1 MAAAFSM
8 TAETIA
14 ATEAWFRRRG
24 TPHFIDGYNARRDIL
39 TRAMPFLTI
48 FVMIEVSVVN
58 VEWAWWV
65 NVLVVA
71 GSCAAFGA
79 GWAGLNHLRGRRL
92 RALPERVGAVELGV
106 FLLAPPTLNAVVLR
120 DWTLVPVLAVFN
132 LLILSVVYVTV
143 SFGLLPILR
152 WAASLLVRDVGGV
165 VGLFARA
172 LPLLLVFMTFLF
184 INSEVWN
191 MAGNLEGDLF
201 GLLIALFVLM
211 TAVFALF
218 RLPAEIAEIERF
230 SGPGRIA
237 DLVRGTPVEGIALAE
252 GTLHLDAPLTR
263 SQWTNAGVV
272 VLFSLTVQVLF
283 VSLLVWGFFVILGI
297 LAIDAGLVA
306 SWTES
311 EPRVLVEVSG
321 LPGAVVT
328 AELLQVATFL
338 AAFSGFYFTISV
350 VTSREYR
357 DEFFE
362 EIVGELRQ
370 ALAVRAVYLGVIAQ
384 QRAENVTADAADEV

>member
-1 MAAAFSM
+1 MSG
-8 TAETIA
+8 ETIA

-24 TPHFIDGYNARRDIL
+24 TPHFIDGYNARSDIL
-39 TRAMPFLTI
+39 TRAMPFLT
-48 FVMIEVSVVN
+48 FVVVIEVSVFN
-58 VEWAWWV
+58 LDWARWL
-65 NVLVVA
+65 NVLLVA
-71 GSCAAFGA
+71 AACVAFGA
-79 GWAGLNHLRGRRL
+79 GWAGLNHLRGRPL

-106 FLLAPPTLNAVVLR
+106 FLLVPPTLSAVVLN
-120 DWTLVPVLAVFN
+120 DWTLVPSLVVFN
-132 LLILSVVYVTV
+132 LVILAIVYVTV

-152 WAASLLVRDVGGV
+152 WAVGLLIRDVAGV

-184 INSEVWN
+184 VNAEAWS
-191 MAGNLEGDLF
+191 MAGTLEGDRF
-201 GLLIALFVLM
+201 ALLLGLFVLV
-211 TAVFALF
+211 TATFALF
-218 RLPAEIAEIERF
+218 RLPAEIREIERF
-230 SGPGRIA
+230 SGTERVA
-237 DLVRGTPVEGIALAE
+237 DLVRGTPVEGVELVE
-252 GTLHLDAPLTR
+252 GMVHLDAPLTR

-272 VLFSLTVQVLF
+272 VLFSLATQVVF
-283 VSLLVWGFFVILGI
+283 VSMLVWGFFLILGI
-297 LAIDAGLVA
+297 LAIDAALVA

-311 EPRVLVEVSG
+311 EPRVVAEVSG
-321 LPGAVVT
+321 LQRAVVT

-370 ALAVRAVYLGVIAQ
+370 AFAVRAVYLGVIAQ
-384 QRAENVTADAADEV
+384 GRSESPTADATAGT